1 MTRSSEARSA
11 GSRMRS
17 KASALA
23 AATGLLLCLGL
34 AGCAPEP
41 PEQGAPTVSTEEQSP
56 APGTAAPSAPEDDE
70 PTTDDGTAPG
80 TPEDEGVPAGED
92 AGDGAGSGDDGE
104 TDPDADSD
112 INATDDWREPEDPT
126 AEGPTAAPVLP
137 EVEGRIGDGV
147 ALPTEVVVSITSVT
161 TTTLTAETPGEYTG
175 PAIIVGVQIANES
188 DVPQPVGSAVVALTG
203 EGGEVGVPTWA
214 SPNDP
219 LHGEVQAGGT
229 VDGTYVFMMDPAGE
243 RSVTVRVNYSAG
255 EPVAT
260 FTGTTP

>member
-1 MTRSSEARSA
+1 MTCSSEVRSA
-11 GSRMRS
+11 GSRIRS
-17 KASALA
+17 VVSGLA
-23 AATGLLLCLGL
+23 AAAGLLLCLAL

-41 PEQGAPTVSTEEQSP
+41 PEQGAPTVSTEEPPP
-56 APGTAAPSAPEDDE
+56 APGTAAPSAPEGDE

-80 TPEDEGVPAGED
+80 NPEDEGMPEGED
-92 AGDGAGSGDDGE
+92 AGDGAGSGEDGE

-112 INATDDWREPEDPT
+112 LNATDDWREPEDPT

-175 PAIIVGVQIANES
+175 PAVIVEVQIANES
-188 DVPQPVGSAVVALTG
+188 DVPQPVGSAVVALTA

-219 LHGEVQAGGT
+219 LLGDVPAGGT
-229 VDGTYVFMMDPAGE
+229 AGGTYVFMMDPADE
-243 RSVTVRVNYSAG
+243 RPVTVRVNYSAG